1 MKKGLISLILLFLV
15 FTPIL
20 ALAQLDEGSSEGE
33 EDQVKFEPIITTED
47 FVRTGK
53 KLILDASNSIFPDDL
68 EEVPVYYWQ
77 FGDEYYDSGEQVVHQ
92 YNRVGNYTVV
102 LTVRIGEQEVKVE
115 KEIFVYDRKAL
126 LVTDKSKEEEL
137 ALIGEQ
143 AKENGV
149 GLKTLSL
156 LSENGAFLAED
167 KLLQQISELSDYI
180 NDSDLLIF
188 YSRSGLGLQT
198 FSRFVQDIKPE
209 SKKIIANKSIIVL
222 TDGSVDVAGNFA
234 YQAFKI
240 IESDSI
246 LLSRPEAFGP
256 LFIEK
261 NYKNLPE
268 ILSNR
273 GIEFKI
279 IDEGGKKN
287 IIFAFSH
294 LNTWLLGRGVTP
306 STIYL
311 ILMIPFLSFFVIFFR
326 QVIGLSTFGVY
337 TPVMIVASFFIL
349 GIALGLITFFFAVV
363 TSYVVKHI
371 INKFDF
377 LYLPKVGLNLSFVS
391 LSFLLVLLLAI
402 LLDFKV
408 SLSLAIFPMLV
419 MSNVAE
425 KFMAAQTEEGFR
437 GAVVGVMETLIV
449 VVISYYIIVWNYF
462 NNMIMSWPEL
472 ILVPM
477 VLTLLLGKFS
487 GLRLSEYLRFR
498 SLFSEHTEEE

>member
-1 MKKGLISLILLFLV
+1 
-15 FTPIL
+15 
-20 ALAQLDEGSSEGE
+20 
-33 EDQVKFEPIITTED
+33 
-47 FVRTGK
+47 
-53 KLILDASNSIFPDDL
+53 
-68 EEVPVYYWQ
+68 
-77 FGDEYYDSGEQVVHQ
+77 
-92 YNRVGNYTVV
+92 
-102 LTVRIGEQEVKVE
+102 
-115 KEIFVYDRKAL
+115 
-126 LVTDKSKEEEL
+126 
-137 ALIGEQ
+137 
-143 AKENGV
+143 
-149 GLKTLSL
+149 
-156 LSENGAFLAED
+156 
-167 KLLQQISELSDYI
+167 
-180 NDSDLLIF
+180 
-188 YSRSGLGLQT
+188 
-198 FSRFVQDIKPE
+198 
-209 SKKIIANKSIIVL
+209 
-222 TDGSVDVAGNFA
+222 
-234 YQAFKI
+234 
-240 IESDSI
+240 
-246 LLSRPEAFGP
+246 
-256 LFIEK
+256 
-261 NYKNLPE
+261 
-268 ILSNR
+268 
-273 GIEFKI
+273 
-279 IDEGGKKN
+279 
-287 IIFAFSH
+287 
-294 LNTWLLGRGVTP
+294 
-306 STIYL
+306 
-311 ILMIPFLSFFVIFFR
+311 
-326 QVIGLSTFGVY
+326 VIGLSTFGVY